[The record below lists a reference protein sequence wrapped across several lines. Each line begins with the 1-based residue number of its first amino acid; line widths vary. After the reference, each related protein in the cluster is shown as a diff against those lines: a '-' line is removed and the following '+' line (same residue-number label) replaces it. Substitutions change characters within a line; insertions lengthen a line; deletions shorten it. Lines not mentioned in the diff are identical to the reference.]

1 VNQQSGVSVRM
12 SIANIENLVS
22 NAERRG
28 LLLGEPVAVPRV
40 SDLQHLTA
48 SSRGKLELTMSEEDG
63 QEDRVIDKLLGE
75 AVKNVFESYFDL
87 KTFRP
92 LVEWFEAGNTIL
104 VGDQAPSS
112 DYVEKLTAAPVLKKE
127 ATQLMNKSRP
137 DDLPANGDE
146 AMLASAVEFILEGL
160 HVENRLNKNR
170 KAGQIAYKR

>member
-1 VNQQSGVSVRM
+1 M
-12 SIANIENLVS
+12 
-22 NAERRG
+22 
-28 LLLGEPVAVPRV
+28 PRV
-40 SDLQHLTA
+40 SDLQNLAA

-75 AVKNVFESYFDL
+75 AVKNVFESYFDV

-104 VGDQAPSS
+104 AGDQVPSA
-112 DYVEKLTAAPVLKKE
+112 DYSKKLAAVPVLKKE
-127 ATQLMNKSRP
+127 ATQFVQKARP
-137 DDLPANGDE
+137 DDLPAAGDE
-146 AMLASAVEFILEGL
+146 ALLASAIEFILEGL